1 MLTDLNS
8 RELFWLSRG
17 QLEIA
22 VVTEGQ
28 DPRQISGFITGRKT
42 CDSKFCSIINTL
54 LLLVLPVPLFFPSR
68 NCLSQLFLN
77 TLVQQTK
84 RPAENVFCVVRVWLF
99 LSFLSV
105 NTSVFPPKILLSLIA
120 GEKKRVYRPPVGL
133 GGPPKLCMHVSM
145 CVWEMQ
151 KERERQRFQECCG
164 QNKCLNHKNT
174 HGLFIGRIFDRDR
187 LTLKCSAIS
196 KTLLKVFIHPSIYL
210 YVHLAVCQHQKRHF
224 LSFYQSWTNILTFK
238 CSLNVTWWII

>member
-1 MLTDLNS
+1 M
-8 RELFWLSRG
+8 
-17 QLEIA
+17 
-22 VVTEGQ
+22 VTEGQ

-120 GEKKRVYRPPVGL
+120 GEKNVFIDLLSDLVAHQSCA
-133 GGPPKLCMHVSM
+133 CMSA
-145 CVWEMQ
+145 CVCERCR
-151 KERERQRFQECCG
+151 KRERDRGFR
-164 QNKCLNHKNT
+164 NVVDRTNVSTIKT
-174 HGLFIGRIFDRDR
+174 HMVFSLDAY
-187 LTLKCSAIS
+187 LTVI
-196 KTLLKVFIHPSIYL
+196 V
-210 YVHLAVCQHQKRHF
+210 
-224 LSFYQSWTNILTFK
+224 
-238 CSLNVTWWII
+238 